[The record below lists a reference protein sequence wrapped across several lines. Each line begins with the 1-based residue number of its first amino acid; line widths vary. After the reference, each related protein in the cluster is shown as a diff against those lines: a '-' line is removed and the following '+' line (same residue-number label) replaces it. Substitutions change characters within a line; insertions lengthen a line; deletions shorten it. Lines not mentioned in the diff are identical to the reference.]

1 MYACMCLR
9 ADLYLQCVHTHQD
22 CSVRK
27 NRRSQHRN
35 VERAL
40 DEALK
45 ATFPA
50 SDPVAVSAAAPVRG
64 SKHRRDKTKS
74 NR

>member
-1 MYACMCLR
+1 MR
-9 ADLYLQCVHTHQD
+9 E
-22 CSVRK
+22 
-27 NRRSQHRN
+27 NRRSQNRN

-50 SDPVAVSAAAPVRG
+50 SDPVAVSLPAPSRAIRKRRPRTP
-64 SKHRRDKTKS
+64 SKNKR
-74 NR
+74 